1 MGGSDKRVLVVF
13 ATRSGC
19 TEGIAERIG
28 ETLVN
33 LGLDVDVVPADQAGD
48 PSGYDA
54 VIVGSGVRAG
64 LWHGSAKS
72 WIAKH
77 QETLRT
83 LPVAMF
89 TCGLMVLQGEDKAA
103 EVRAYT
109 DQIISASG
117 LEPLDVG
124 LFAGWNEPD
133 SFSMPERV
141 VMKLM
146 KTPRGDFRDSAAIAA
161 WTEQAAQQF

>member
-1 MGGSDKRVLVVF
+1 MGDSDKRVLVVF
-13 ATRSGC
+13 ATKSGC
-19 TEGIAERIG
+19 TAGIAERIG
-28 ETLVN
+28 ESLVQ
-33 LGLDVDVVPADQAGD
+33 LGFDVDVSSADQAGD
-48 PSGYDA
+48 PSGFDA

-72 WIAKH
+72 WVAKH
-77 QETLRT
+77 QEALRKM
-83 LPVAMF
+83 PVALY
-89 TCGLMVLQGEDKAA
+89 TCGLVIMQGEEKLA

-133 SFSMPERV
+133 AFSMPERV

-146 KTPRGDFRDSAAIAA
+146 KAPRGDFRDGAAITS
-161 WTEQAAQQF
+161 WTEQVARQF

>member
-1 MGGSDKRVLVVF
+1 MDGSDKRVLVVY

-19 TEGIAERIG
+19 TEGVAERIG
-28 ETLVN
+28 ETLVH
-33 LGLDVDVVPADQAGD
+33 LGFDVETVSADQAGD
-48 PSGYDA
+48 PSGFDA

-72 WIAKH
+72 WVAKH
-77 QETLRT
+77 QESLRAM
-83 LPVAMF
+83 PVALY
-89 TCGLMVLQGEDKAA
+89 TCGLVIMQGDEKVA

-109 DQIISASG
+109 DQIISAAG
-117 LEPLDVG
+117 IEPLDVG

-133 SFSMPERV
+133 AFSMPERV

-146 KTPRGDFRDSAAIAA
+146 KTPRGDFRDNAAITS
-161 WTEQAAQQF
+161 WTEQVARRF